1 MKTDFTRT
9 GKRSMMGSV
18 RDGLMSIKRFVAEQT
33 SYAARNDELNAFLGK
48 VQMSRPDATT
58 RVNTAQSSSD
68 EARRSRACQRFANVV
83 EVDHGDECST
93 KPVVLEI
100 DSHSGTL
107 RIEYVSDYLQRC
119 VAISSV
125 LSVETALLDM
135 AFVFLSSF
143 HLFSCFLTRFFL
155 LFRRVHLAIDT
166 EPFPL
171 LFKFCSVSTALVFT
185 QTLRPLLANCADI
198 KWDEPITPRIWVGT
212 WNTRLLLLIVPC
224 AHNPFH
230 TCVP

>member
-1 MKTDFTRT
+1 MVCFGLGTVWASNADYISTQYTGSAALKTDYTRT
-9 GKRSMMGSV
+9 GKRSVVGSV

-48 VQMSRPDATT
+48 VQMSRPDAAT

-83 EVDHGDECST
+83 EVDHGDKSVT

-125 LSVETALLDM
+125 LSVETSLLDM
-135 AFVFLSSF
+135 AFVSTTHSS
-143 HLFSCFLTRFFL
+143 SPTS
-155 LFRRVHLAIDT
+155 VH
-166 EPFPL
+166 PL
-171 LFKFCSVSTALVFT
+171 LFSLASFPDACTLLSTRSRSRCCSSSV
-185 QTLRPLLANCADI
+185 QCPLRLSLHRRSDRCLLAAL
-198 KWDEPITPRIWVGT
+198 T
-212 WNTRLLLLIVPC
+212 
-224 AHNPFH
+224 
-230 TCVP
+230 

>member
-1 MKTDFTRT
+1 MVCFGLGTVWASNADYISTQYTGSAALKTDYTRT
-9 GKRSMMGSV
+9 GKRSVVGSV

-48 VQMSRPDATT
+48 VQMSRPDAAT

-83 EVDHGDECST
+83 EVDHGDKSVT

-125 LSVETALLDM
+125 LSVETSLLDM
-135 AFVFLSSF
+135 AFVSTAHSSPQ
-143 HLFSCFLTRFFL
+143 LLLT
-155 LFRRVHLAIDT
+155 
-166 EPFPL
+166 PL
-171 LFKFCSVSTALVFT
+171 LFSLASFPDACTLPSTRSRSRCCSSFV
-185 QTLRPLLANCADI
+185 QCPLRLSLHRRSDRCLLAAL
-198 KWDEPITPRIWVGT
+198 T
-212 WNTRLLLLIVPC
+212 
-224 AHNPFH
+224 
-230 TCVP
+230 